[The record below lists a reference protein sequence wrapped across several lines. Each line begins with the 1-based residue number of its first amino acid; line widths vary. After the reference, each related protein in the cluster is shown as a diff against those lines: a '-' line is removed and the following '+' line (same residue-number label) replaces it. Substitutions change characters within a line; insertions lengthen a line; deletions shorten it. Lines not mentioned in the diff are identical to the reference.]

1 MIIAKRILFIIAGI
15 IAIYGMIAVNGQST
29 TDFLIGYLVKE
40 GFRYVL
46 LSGGLALI
54 ACGIPSNK
62 DK

>member
-15 IAIYGMIAVNGQST
+15 IAIYGMIAVNGAT
-29 TDFLIGYLVKE
+29 TVTGRAYVE
-40 GFRYVL
+40 GFKYIL